1 MPNDW
6 WNRRHYALVLAILG
20 IALIGNGVD
29 GKHLED
35 FMPRGS
41 SENLWNSEANIRSKR
56 ATNSNLHQV
65 TETLA
70 PFARLT
76 YALNLEAALFDS
88 DSTTNDFADKFL
100 DLEPSTIDSLLSFD
114 SDFTNKIRKSLG
126 GSSTQELVEGFRKIE
141 NSLSNLNRKP
151 LELPQKT
158 LIGIQ
163 NILDVKTDFPRFLTA
178 NQLTESFEKFN
189 TTLFEDLHFGS
200 ARTNFQKTIINFL
213 NLAKKSRRALQK
225 MGTLKI
231 SADLK
236 TQLEDR
242 SKWISKIFPKDLSSI
257 FPMKTAGRIGS
268 ILKEQQIL
276 SHAHVLKNLEYL
288 EIQGPTTNL
297 ELLRRDLLNGSVI
310 KGSLSNPESMKKLE
324 NDLKPILALEGSLHK
339 FKLFIYKSST
349 NFQVLLEPLER
360 LQYVGSHEEY
370 NKTLKWFEETYGKWQ
385 TGFNLVNDFYLGMTG
400 KVDNAEKLFGG
411 KNLNYKSIETWLES
425 FDTTKMDAFEKDLN
439 KINSNDALNTF
450 KNDNDIFTSVGNLVS
465 VSTELQKFKA
475 AHEALLDLEDLSGR
489 VQDAE
494 TNLVNFVE
502 EFLEQWND
510 ERIEKMKLLEETV
523 SKLLEDGVQKVFKKF
538 ITDLKSNLEALQKS
552 VTQIQE
558 KKKKPQLVENWETWS
573 KREQVSNQ
581 VKSRFLNFIAF
592 EKSLKRKT
600 DVFEFIQKYTDFVND
615 VYQNPKDKFR
625 GIIAREI
632 LKVPRSQKYVEEMF
646 KEIEKLEKDLK
657 GNLSIATLDSILK
670 EAENVKNPEISGPRI
685 LRDLALAK
693 SLELTENFKL
703 DQAYVALEKVE
714 DLDLDFV
721 LKSQSANL
729 TDFQSFLNEELAK
742 PLIIVPDDFYSQPW
756 VFIFMVI
763 LILIIIWTFLCL
775 GFWRGEKDKPEKK
788 EKSEKFYKKLGK
800 KKKDVMKDNRKTDAV
815 VIQKSEEVRKKVKS
829 DANPIDT
836 AFHAE
841 FRNLLETSGTNI
853 RTKIREIAE
862 GIQQAYIQQRGVEK
876 SKEEKMN
883 YRRNSIGSIEAP
895 SGGFWAILH
904 SELTSKDIWDNLRK
918 AKVKGVINLKTSFD
932 GDHQTEFLHNIRED
946 NRDLY
951 SGKEM
956 DQPHRNLKLLSV
968 IHDSGYKFD
977 YWKYEEIPFGYAPPE
992 LTPVQLM
999 YNWASGRKTE
1009 SGELIKIGCMDSRAD
1024 TRACIFPLIDTI
1036 LYIMTTSETLQDL
1049 HQAGKWMALQRIQ
1062 SVDLVTTT
1070 QVEFALYVCFKI
1082 IAEEA
1087 QTSESEFS
1095 VKLENAWILTWKEN
1109 LKQYQEFFDASV
1121 TPREEWWP
1129 ATKQKLVDQEKEVSK
1144 MMEARRE
1151 QEKKRGHPD
1160 PFAV

>member
-76 YALNLEAALFDS
+76 YALNLQAALFDS
-88 DSTTNDFADKFL
+88 DSTINDFADRFL
-100 DLEPSTIDSLLSFD
+100 DLEPSSIDSLLSFD
-114 SDFTNKIRKSLG
+114 LDFSNKIRKSLE
-126 GSSTQELVEGFRKIE
+126 GSSIQELVEVFRKLE
-141 NSLSNLNRKP
+141 NSLSNLKQKP
-151 LELPQKT
+151 LELPQRT

-163 NILDVKTDFPRFLTA
+163 NILDVRADFQNFPTP
-178 NQLTESFEKFN
+178 NQLLESFKKFN
-189 TTLFEDLHFGS
+189 NTLFEDLNFGS
-200 ARTNFQKTIINFL
+200 TRKNFQKTIINFL
-213 NLAKKSRRALQK
+213 SLAKKSRRSLQK

-236 TQLEDR
+236 AQLEDR

-257 FPMKTAGRIGS
+257 FPMKTAERIGS
-268 ILKEQQIL
+268 VLKEQRI
-276 SHAHVLKNLEYL
+276 SNNVRVFENLKFLEM
-288 EIQGPTTNL
+288 QDQTNDL

-370 NKTLKWFEETYGKWQ
+370 NKTLKWLEETYSKWQ
-385 TGFNLVNDFYLGMTG
+385 TGFNLVNDFYLGMAG
-400 KVDNAEKLFGG
+400 KVDNAEKLFDG
-411 KNLNYKSIETWLES
+411 KNLNFKSIETWLET
-425 FDTTKMDAFEKDLN
+425 FGTAKMDEFENGLN
-439 KINSNDALNTF
+439 NINSNDALNTF
-450 KNDNDIFTSVGNLVS
+450 KNDNDVFKSVGNLVS

-475 AHEALLDLEDLSGR
+475 AHEALLDLENLNGR

-494 TNLVNFVE
+494 TNLGNFVE
-502 EFLEQWND
+502 EFMEHCKD
-510 ERIEKMKLLEETV
+510 EKIEKMKLLAETV
-523 SKLLEDGVQKVFKKF
+523 LKLLEDDVQKALKKF
-538 ITDLKSNLEALQKS
+538 NTDLKSHLETLQKS

-573 KREQVSNQ
+573 KRVQTSNQ
-581 VKSRFLNFIAF
+581 LKFGFLNFNAF

-625 GIIAREI
+625 ENLARKI

-646 KEIEKLEKDLK
+646 KDIEKLEKQLE
-657 GNLSIATLDSILK
+657 GNVSMATLDSILK
-670 EAENVKNPEISGPRI
+670 EAESVRNPEISGQRI
-685 LRDLALAK
+685 LRELALAK

-703 DQAYVALEKVE
+703 DQAYGALEKVE

-721 LKSQSANL
+721 SLQSANL

-756 VFIFMVI
+756 IFIFMVI

-775 GFWRGEKDKPEKK
+775 GFWRGEREKPEKE
-788 EKSEKFYKKLGK
+788 EKKNKFFKKLGK
-800 KKKDVMKDNRKTDAV
+800 NKKDVIKDNRKPDAV
-815 VIQKSEEVRKKVKS
+815 ALQKEEEKEFKEGKTNA
-829 DANPIDT
+829 DPNNT
-836 AFHAE
+836 AFRAE
-841 FRNLLETSGTNI
+841 FRNLLDTSGTNI
-853 RTKIREIAE
+853 RTTIHKIAE

-883 YRRNSIGSIEAP
+883 YRRNSIGSIESP
-895 SGGFWAILH
+895 FGGFWAIMH

-918 AKVKGVINLKTSFD
+918 ANVKGVINLKTSFD

-951 SGKEM
+951 SGKET

-968 IHDSGYKFD
+968 NHESGYKFD

-1024 TRACIFPLIDTI
+1024 TRACLFPLIDTI

-1070 QVEFALYVCFKI
+1070 QIEFALYVCFKI

-1095 VKLENAWILTWKEN
+1095 IKLENAWILTWKEN
-1109 LKQYQEFFDASV
+1109 LKQYREFFDASV

-1151 QEKKRGHPD
+1151 QEKKSGHPD